1 VETAFWW
8 THGQPYLVNALARQ
22 AVMQNPDTAI
32 TALHIVEAK
41 ERLILSRTTHLDA
54 LGERL
59 KEERVAKVV
68 QAALVGDQRVD
79 YAHDDWQYCVDLGL
93 LRRGKEGAEAANP
106 LYREVLVR
114 ELTIN
119 EQLNLKAPWWKWQ
132 NADGTLDMA
141 ALVDEFL
148 KWWRVQEQS
157 VYAHGNKNYPE
168 ALPHLTFMAFLQR
181 VVNGGGVIHREFAA
195 GREALDLVVDYG
207 GERHVVELKRV
218 RDHSREEVVE
228 AGIAQLAG
236 YLDILGE
243 KSGWL
248 LVFDQRK
255 RQTWE
260 SRLWREDRQVD
271 GKTLFLRGA

>member
-1 VETAFWW
+1 
-8 THGQPYLVNALARQ
+8 
-22 AVMQNPDTAI
+22 
-32 TALHIVEAK
+32 
-41 ERLILSRTTHLDA
+41 
-54 LGERL
+54 
-59 KEERVAKVV
+59 
-68 QAALVGDQRVD
+68 
-79 YAHDDWQYCVDLGL
+79 
-93 LRRGKEGAEAANP
+93 
-106 LYREVLVR
+106 
-114 ELTIN
+114 
-119 EQLNLKAPWWKWQ
+119 
-132 NADGTLDMA
+132 
-141 ALVDEFL
+141 
-148 KWWRVQEQS
+148 
-157 VYAHGNKNYPE
+157 
-168 ALPHLTFMAFLQR
+168 
-181 VVNGGGVIHREFAA
+181 VIHREFAA

-243 KSGWL
+243 KCGWL